1 MANMLAN
8 QLSELS
14 NVFKSELE
22 GLIERSVYMEGGSDV
37 LRPKNRV
44 CVIN

>member
-14 NVFKSELE
+14 NVFKNELE
-22 GLIERSVYMEGGSDV
+22 GLIERSVYMEAGSDV
-37 LRPKNRV
+37 LRPKNSM